1 MNRHKIPLGRIL
13 GIPIGLDYS
22 WFLIEKFSGLTSRML
37 EITTGLEWV
46 MGRDFEMAGKAS
58 DFIGYSRESGERLR
72 PAELLPALTAGTAAR
87 SRPNDITPK
96 SCVPV

>member
-22 WFLIEKFSGLTSRML
+22 WLLIEKFWGLTSRML

-46 MGRDFEMAGKAS
+46 LGRDFEMAGKAS
-58 DFIGYSRESGERLR
+58 DFIGSSRESWDRLR
-72 PAELLPALTAGTAAR
+72 QAESLRAMTAGTTPSLR
-87 SRPNDITPK
+87 RRPDGTPQ
-96 SCVPV
+96 